1 MTPSEKLAALRE
13 IMKKE
18 SVDHLLVVSDD
29 YHQSEYVGDFF
40 KSRAYISG
48 FTGSAGTL
56 VISLDSAKLFT
67 DGRYY
72 IQAERQLAG
81 SGIDL
86 MRAGSEGVP
95 TVEEYVTSI
104 VKNDETLAFDGRCV
118 SASTYEK
125 LKKNLPNAK
134 FVVDVDFP
142 ALVWPDRPALPC
154 GRIWKLD
161 RKYAGK
167 THAEKLAD
175 LRAKLKENDCGATVL
190 TSLCDIAWLY
200 NLRG

>member
-1 MTPSEKLAALRE
+1 MGKDIE
-13 IMKKE
+13 IMKASEKISLLRTE
-18 SVDHLLVVSDD
+18 MKARGVDHLLVPSDD
-29 YHQSEYVGDFF
+29 YHMSEYVSDFF
-40 KSRAYISG
+40 RARAYLSG

-56 VISLDSAKLFT
+56 IVSMNEAKLFT

-81 SGIDL
+81 SGIGL

-142 ALVWPDRPALPC
+142 ALVWPDRPAQ
-154 GRIWKLD
+154 GRLIKRSE
-161 RKYAGK
+161 RKCLSA
-167 THAEKLAD
+167 
-175 LRAKLKENDCGATVL
+175 LR
-190 TSLCDIAWLY
+190 TS
-200 NLRG
+200 G